1 VLSFVTDFP
10 IRLTND
16 SLAFLCAIRKWLL
29 GSPHTGL
36 LAGDLEEMTNRDEW
50 SFQKQRERL
59 ESLRCVSADRDD
71 AAVRYVKNEQGLEWV
86 STIVFSRRQS
96 VNSWVS
102 IAVSCESQR
111 PATIIPIARKPV
123 VVHTLLRSLGGAA
136 DGDLDVGAAPV
147 RLENVDI
154 DIAARCISGEAGC
167 RLPIVYVSASFQG
180 DHIVDVD
187 HLADKL
193 AGMAH
198 VVVEPNRPFSL
209 RLRSDVNSRN
219 VYGGTVGI
227 YWPDG
232 GGRRSYFL
240 SPENPSA
247 SAIESAIFEEVRT
260 ALTNRRPLAR
270 CTWAAVQEAVSRRA
284 YNTLKERGSTDLESY
299 ISEFDK
305 ELHAKGE
312 QLADAEK
319 EIARLRAEVRKYEA
333 GGPADS
339 RIALAL
345 GGEQEFYD
353 GELTEIVR
361 DALESAWQHATNDS
375 RRQHLLGAVVAA
387 IPSSDEARSKRE
399 RLKAILRDFRTM
411 GAKTRRSLLEFGFI
425 IEDEGKHYKLI
436 YQGDDRY
443 TFTLPKSGSD
453 YRGGLNAA
461 GDISRLLF

>member
-1 VLSFVTDFP
+1 M
-10 IRLTND
+10 
-16 SLAFLCAIRKWLL
+16 
-29 GSPHTGL
+29 TG
-36 LAGDLEEMTNRDEW
+36 RDEW
-50 SFQKQRERL
+50 SFQKSRERL
-59 ESLRCVSADRDD
+59 ASLRCVGADQDD
-71 AAVRYVKNEQGLEWV
+71 AAVRYVKNDQGLEWV

-111 PATIIPIARKPV
+111 PATSIPIARKPV
-123 VVHTLLRSLGGAA
+123 VVRTLLQSLGGAA
-136 DGDLDVGAAPV
+136 DGDLKVGAAPV

-167 RLPIVYVSASFQG
+167 RLPIIYVSASFQG

-187 HLADKL
+187 SLADRL

-198 VVVEPNRPFSL
+198 VVVEPNRSFSL
-209 RLRSDVNSRN
+209 RLRADVNSRN

-232 GGRRSYFL
+232 GGRRSFFL
-240 SPENPSA
+240 SPESPSA
-247 SAIESAIFEEVRT
+247 SAIESAVFDEVRT

-284 YNTLKERGSTDLESY
+284 YNALKERGSTDLESY

-305 ELHAKGE
+305 ELHAKEE
-312 QLADAEK
+312 QLADAEN
-319 EIARLRAEVRKYEA
+319 EIVRLRAEVRGYEA
-333 GGPADS
+333 RGPTDS

-345 GGEQEFYD
+345 GGEQEFYN

-361 DALESAWQHATNDS
+361 DTLARASQQATKDS
-375 RRQHLLGAVVAA
+375 RRQHLLTAVAA
-387 IPSSDEARSKRE
+387 AIAPSDAARSNRE
-399 RLKAILRDFRTM
+399 RLKAILRDYRTM
-411 GAKTRRSLLEFGFI
+411 DAKTRKSLLEFGFI
-425 IEDEGKHYKLI
+425 IEDEGRHFKLT

-443 TFTLPKSGSD
+443 TFALPKSGSD
-453 YRGGLNAA
+453 RRGGLNAA